1 MRVRRKLAGR
11 DDAFCAR
18 LEWANRRPDLHAI
31 ALMGKQSILAPRLH
45 TLYNNRAM
53 KQLWAPWRIEYILG
67 PKPDACVF
75 CLPATTE
82 EDEERL
88 VLYRG
93 VRAFVIINN
102 YPYNNGHIMVCP
114 YRHVMNL
121 ADLPLEDT
129 HEIMD
134 LIQRGTVILKKH
146 FNCEGI
152 NVGLNQG
159 QAAGAGI
166 REHLHF
172 HLVPRW
178 NGDSSFIAV
187 FDEVR
192 TLPED
197 VPASVSD
204 KA

>member
-1 MRVRRKLAGR
+1 
-11 DDAFCAR
+11 
-18 LEWANRRPDLHAI
+18 
-31 ALMGKQSILAPRLH
+31 
-45 TLYNNRAM
+45 M
-53 KQLWAPWRIEYILG
+53 KHLWAPWRIEYILG
-67 PKPDACVF
+67 PKPDVCVF
-75 CLPATTE
+75 CLPSTTE

-93 VRAFVIINN
+93 KQAFVLMNK
-102 YPYNNGHIMVCP
+102 YPYNNGHVMVCP
-114 YRHVMNL
+114 FRHVMAL
-121 ADLPLEDT
+121 ADLGRDET

-134 LIQRGTVILKKH
+134 LMQWCSIILKEH

-178 NGDSSFIAV
+178 NGDSSFMAV

-192 TLPED
+192 TMPEHLRRTYAGLLPYFAQD
-197 VPASVSD
+197 AAMGALSGAHFASGP
-204 KA
+204 KAGKGHGTGRSG